1 MDSADDQIAPTGT
14 ASAADESVPATAE
27 PVAADS
33 GIKVRTA
40 AETADIGQPVLDPST
55 PRRPIAT
62 NHEGHHDLVR
72 TLGTD
77 MVGSVQSLLGTV
89 VIAVFVITFIVQAF
103 QIPSESMM
111 DTLLVG
117 DYLLV
122 NKLCYGERAADNY
135 LVPYQKVARGDI
147 IVFHYPVDPK
157 QHFVKRVIGVPGDK
171 LRLINKQ
178 VWINGAPLREP
189 YVRFLF
195 PPDNMFRDNF
205 PRLDAPITLG
215 LEGKW
220 WLEMRKLVEDGQLIV
235 PEGHYFVMGDN
246 RDDSED
252 SRYWGFVPRE
262 NIIGRPLLIYWSV
275 RTWDGDPTSSFSGK
289 LYHIAYA
296 VTHVLQIT
304 RWNRTLRLVH

>member
-1 MDSADDQIAPTGT
+1 MDSADDQITPTGT
-14 ASAADESVPATAE
+14 ASAPDESAPATTR
-27 PVAADS
+27 PVGADS
-33 GIKVRTA
+33 GIKT
-40 AETADIGQPVLDPST
+40 ETAGETAKVDQTVLDQT
-55 PRRPIAT
+55 IPRRPIAT
-62 NHEGHHDLVR
+62 GREPHHDLVR

-122 NKLCYGERAADNY
+122 NKLCYGERGADNY
-135 LVPYQKVARGDI
+135 LVPYQKIERGDI
-147 IVFHYPVDPK
+147 VVFHYPVDPK
-157 QHFVKRVIGVPGDK
+157 QHFVKRVIGIPGDK
-171 LRLINKQ
+171 LRLVNKQ
-178 VWINGAPLREP
+178 VFINGVPLNEP
-189 YVRFLF
+189 YVRFL
-195 PPDNMFRDNF
+195 PSNDLFRDNF
-205 PRLDAPITLG
+205 PRLDLSVVLPG
-215 LEGKW
+215 GGKW

-235 PEGHYFVMGDN
+235 PDGHYFVMGDN

-262 NIIGRPLLIYWSV
+262 NIIGRPLLIYWSI
-275 RTWDGDPTSSFSGK
+275 RSWDGDPASSLSGK

-296 VTHVLQIT
+296 LTHVFQIT